1 MLIVTA
7 KYIKQ
12 GIKLQVKNKMLTEF
26 FFNIFINIF

>member
-12 GIKLQVKNKMLTEF
+12 GIKLQVKNKMLTEK
-26 FFNIFINIF
+26 ILIYL